1 MNATA
6 ENVNVE
12 NSEIEYAFNEETK
25 LIEISVNSLPADW
38 AENQG
43 VLCVFAD
50 IKVAHPESKGFQI
63 GEQLLNL
70 AKSKTT
76 GEFKMRA
83 ARGHGTG
90 PRSAS
95 AGGTAAPRKAKKS
108 DISTVLAFL
117 QDPATAV
124 ANVQA
129 LRKPHVDAIE
139 AAQKEL
145 KDLDAIL
152 AILEAK
158 GAV

>member
-1 MNATA
+1 MICSSTVTGHLYFDTNGNGTQNAGEPNLA
-6 ENVNVE
+6 NVSIV
-12 NSEIEYAFNEETK
+12 ITD
-25 LIEISVNSLPADW
+25 VNGAVQTVSTQVRELERALGHALLKPA
-38 AENQG
+38 G
-43 VLCVFAD
+43 RGLVLTEAGRAALQQAD
-50 IKVAHPESKGFQI
+50 HIFQI

-117 QDPATAV
+117 
-124 ANVQA
+124 
-129 LRKPHVDAIE
+129 
-139 AAQKEL
+139 
-145 KDLDAIL
+145 
-152 AILEAK
+152 
-158 GAV
+158 